1 MHVKLRHFLQLI
13 LFSQFNSYAG
23 SLPTIEPSDTDLSKP
38 IAAACVETTP
48 NQVGL
53 TAWDKLKTIMTAR
66 GQMIAASGDQI
77 IRGNKY
83 QEMIFTI
90 SNNFSGK
97 EGYIIDSP
105 LPKGQK
111 EQADG
116 FCFEPVSHAVFEDV
130 SKLNKVPDVLNKG
143 ELGIALTNNHNLGS
157 KIAVMGRKPNGSL
170 FVVHF
175 NPNER
180 DQSGRLT
187 GRGALKGSDAQGE
200 NAKNM
205 AFFVNF
211 DYSDKMKMVLNSI
224 K

>member
-1 MHVKLRHFLQLI
+1 MGKRDI
-13 LFSQFNSYAG
+13 LSI
-23 SLPTIEPSDTDLSKP
+23 P
-38 IAAACVETTP
+38 
-48 NQVGL
+48 
-53 TAWDKLKTIMTAR
+53 
-66 GQMIAASGDQI
+66 
-77 IRGNKY
+77 
-83 QEMIFTI
+83 
-90 SNNFSGK
+90 
-97 EGYIIDSP
+97 P

-130 SKLNKVPDVLNKG
+130 SKLSKVPDVLNKG

-157 KIAVMGRKPNGSL
+157 KVAVMGRKPNGSL

-200 NAKNM
+200 NARDM
-205 AFFVNF
+205 AVFMNF
-211 DYSDKMKMVLNSI
+211 DYSVKMKNVLNSI